1 MSELN
6 AVPERLLLGA
16 GPSGVPPRVL
26 RAMTIPMIGHLD
38 PKFVAI
44 MNENQQMLR
53 QVFNT
58 RNSFTLPVSGTG
70 SAAMEAAVVNLLEP
84 GDEFIIGV
92 SGYFGAR
99 LVEMARRCGAKVH
112 EIKEEPGSAF
122 EPEQIRQA
130 LLKYG
135 DSKAVGLVHAET
147 STGAY
152 QPLHEIGTMIR
163 ESGKFFIVDAVTSL
177 GGMPV
182 NVDENC
188 VDVCYSCSQK
198 CLSAPPGLGPL
209 TINERALRAINNRTK
224 PVQSWYLDV
233 TLLTKYWGKERTY
246 HHTAPVSMNYA
257 LNAALDIV
265 EQEGLEAR
273 YKRHAHV
280 GNLLKEGLQDMGFRL
295 FAEEGHRLPML
306 TSVETPSGIDAEK
319 VRIQLLEKYNI
330 EVAGGLGELKGR
342 LLRIGLMGY
351 TAQAKNVYYLL
362 NALKEI
368 LERSS

>member
-6 AVPERLLLGA
+6 TVPERLLLGP
-16 GPSGVPPRVL
+16 GPSGVHPRVL
-26 RAMTIPMIGHLD
+26 SAMTIPMIGHLD
-38 PKFVAI
+38 PKFVSI
-44 MNENQQMLR
+44 MNENQEMLR
-53 QVFNT
+53 RVFNSG
-58 RNSFTLPVSGTG
+58 NSFTLPVSGTG

-84 GDEFIIGV
+84 GDEFIVGV
-92 SGYFGAR
+92 NGYFGAR
-99 LVEMARRCGAKVH
+99 LAEMARRCGARVH
-112 EIKEEPGSAF
+112 EIEAKPGSALA
-122 EPEQIRQA
+122 PDQVRQA
-130 LLKYG
+130 LLKHG

-147 STGAY
+147 STGVY
-152 QPLHEIGTMIR
+152 QPLHEIGAMIR

-182 NVDENC
+182 NVDENY

-209 TINERALRAINNRTK
+209 TINERALQAIENRTT

-233 TLLTKYWGKERTY
+233 TLLAKYWGEERTY

-273 YKRHAHV
+273 YNRHTYV

-306 TSVETPSGIDAEK
+306 TSVETPPGIDAENM
-319 VRIQLLEKYNI
+319 RIQLLERYNI

-362 NALKEI
+362 NALGEI
-368 LERSS
+368 LDRSR